1 MESYSQANTGSE
13 AFSPVIVI
21 FSIYIE
27 IGPMPSAIPPAH
39 RGRITNRFE
48 SESTAESSWHVHAG
62 GQFILVESGIS
73 HLRTEIGSWIIP
85 TRRVGWVP
93 PRLLHASRSSGR
105 GKGWAIRAPTSL
117 SGSLPAQV
125 SVLRASALLMA
136 ALERIA
142 HATAPRHASIRR
154 LLWRVVAA
162 EMRQAEPEALLVPM
176 PSDPRMRAT
185 AERLLSSP
193 GIGADVTRA
202 ANLSGMTRRTFTR
215 HFRQETGM
223 SFARWKRAAIAHHA
237 LERIAAGQKV
247 SSVAFDV
254 GYSSV
259 SAFVA
264 MMHRQLG
271 AAPREF
277 LSQHG
282 EEYLNLSHGD

>member
-1 MESYSQANTGSE
+1 
-13 AFSPVIVI
+13 
-21 FSIYIE
+21 
-27 IGPMPSAIPPAH
+27 MPAGALPAQ
-39 RGRITNRFE
+39 RGRSTNRFA
-48 SESTAESSWHVHAG
+48 AEGAAEAKWHTHAG

-105 GKGWAIRAPTSL
+105 GTGWAIHVPAAL
-117 SGSLPAQV
+117 SKKLPAQV
-125 SVLRASALLMA
+125 CVLRASALMIA

-142 HATAPRHASIRR
+142 RATASRHASIRR

-162 EMRQAEPEALLVPM
+162 EMREAQAEALLVPM

-185 AERLLSSP
+185 AEKLLSSP
-193 GIGADVTRA
+193 DIGADVARA
-202 ANLSGMTRRTFTR
+202 AARSGMSRRSFTR

-223 SFARWKRAAIAHHA
+223 SFASWQRAAIAHHA

-247 SSVAFDV
+247 SAVAFDV

-277 LSQHG
+277 LNEHS
-282 EEYLNLSHGD
+282 EEYLSLST